1 MWTRDKGP
9 SPGYVKQCRQLTEA
23 RAAFTW
29 LRGGVQIVQQQ
40 ALRDFDRAVK
50 NFFRGTHQRPTWRKA
65 EVHEGFRIV
74 GPEASKVV
82 KLNRKWAAVNV
93 PKVGWVQFRVSR
105 AVPDAKSYRVKRD
118 RAGRWHLAFAVVPEP
133 LPAPGIGA
141 VVGVDRGV
149 TVSAALSTGELLKC
163 VLAPPRG
170 RRHGSSTCNAAW
182 PAAVPAPSA
191 VSE

>member
-1 MWTRDKGP
+1 MYPTPAQRDALLEQCRHARYIWNLAVEQWSMWTRDKGP

-82 KLNRKWAAVNV
+82 KLNRKWAA
-93 PKVGWVQFRVSR
+93 
-105 AVPDAKSYRVKRD
+105 RD
-118 RAGRWHLAFAVVPEP
+118 REVACAGRRPTQGLDGEDQYRPRQAFRRHSCRGPSDRP
-133 LPAPGIGA
+133 DDPAPQA
-141 VVGVDRGV
+141 Q
-149 TVSAALSTGELLKC
+149 T
-163 VLAPPRG
+163 
-170 RRHGSSTCNAAW
+170 
-182 PAAVPAPSA
+182 
-191 VSE
+191 

>member
-1 MWTRDKGP
+1 MYPTPAQRDALLEQCRHARYIWNLAVEQWSMWTRDKGP

-93 PKVGWVQFRVSR
+93 PKVGWVQSGF
-105 AVPDAKSYRVKRD
+105 
-118 RAGRWHLAFAVVPEP
+118 PEP
-133 LPAPGIGA
+133 FLTRSP
-141 VVGVDRGV
+141 
-149 TVSAALSTGELLKC
+149 TG
-163 VLAPPRG
+163 
-170 RRHGSSTCNAAW
+170 
-182 PAAVPAPSA
+182 
-191 VSE
+191 